1 MVDLPKRE
9 QSRKWETIRRLRYGA
24 LIKLFRDRWGH
35 VLPDDDA
42 GRGDLWLL
50 LQNVSLAPADP
61 DKKMRHVIELWSPWL
76 PEDEAKER
84 IEFLK
89 LLTTYER
96 APTARD
102 LGERLRLTNA
112 ERQRLKLWPFK
123 PIDATDEELATQC
136 RARRN
141 ERRRAKRGR
150 PRAEYLASC
159 LSFTKPWVAEGV
171 SRRTWFRRRGT
182 SPVTTIVTKVEPQVV
197 PTIVGEIQKGLHEG
211 AEVVRLSKATKAK
224 GAETN
229 ASSSSGPYP
238 HLCQEQIEQN
248 ALIFAISARALVET
262 DPQMAWAMLSGF
274 LSSCE
279 ALNKREAA

>member
-1 MVDLPKRE
+1 MVDLAKRE

-50 LQNVSLAPADP
+50 LQNVSLARADP
-61 DKKMRHVIELWSPWL
+61 DKKMRHVIELWAPWL

-89 LLTTYER
+89 LLTIYER
-96 APTARD
+96 TPTARD

-123 PIDATDEELATQC
+123 PIDATDEELAMQS

-141 ERRRAKRGR
+141 ERKRAKRGR
-150 PRAEYLASC
+150 TRAEYLASC
-159 LSFTKPWVAEGV
+159 LSATKPWEAEGI
-171 SRRTWFRRRGT
+171 SRSQWYRRHAT
-182 SPVTTIVTKVEPQVV
+182 SPA
-197 PTIVGEIQKGLHEG
+197 PTIVIKAEATLVASVGESQKGHHES
-211 AEVVRLSKATKAK
+211 AEVVRLSKATKAS
-224 GAETN
+224 GAEGN
-229 ASSSSGPYP
+229 ASSSSALWP
-238 HLCQEQIEQN
+238 HLSHEQIEQN
-248 ALIFAISARALVET
+248 APIFAISARALAET